1 MQFKIVG
8 LFPWPLHK
16 LQQFWMKLI
25 HHFRWWGDL
34 AISTSFQSSAKHV
47 RQNNSAAGP
56 THRQFKTTKR
66 CSMMDNFHL
75 QTANSVNFLCVWFA
89 SLLLT
94 NRQEKSKP
102 LKKKPTFN
110 THKWQRKKK
119 LIWIVWIVLLS
130 TCGIHFLFLFF
141 AGDTIFQ
148 CKRPGLTK
156 RWTTV
161 LLQIA
166 KRRSEKQEFYHPRLW
181 KYVFSVLTNLTNEY
195 SLKHVSCLNS
205 LWNTDKQVIILESRW
220 PFSKINWN
228 CTWNT
233 FKVTV
238 KVMMILKYTGIVT

>member
-1 MQFKIVG
+1 MQFKIAG

-25 HHFRWWGDL
+25 HHFMWWGDL
-34 AISTSFQSSAKHV
+34 AISTSFQSSAKNV
-47 RQNNSAAGP
+47 RQNNSVAGL
-56 THRQFKTTKR
+56 THRQFKTTRR

-75 QTANSVNFLCVWFA
+75 QTVQIQSIFCVWFA
-89 SLLLT
+89 SLPLT

-102 LKKKPTFN
+102 LKTPQRLIHINGKGKKVDLNSF
-110 THKWQRKKK
+110 
-119 LIWIVWIVLLS
+119 IVNLWHS
-130 TCGIHFLFLFF
+130 FFF

-156 RWTTV
+156 HWTTV
-161 LLQIA
+161 LLQIT
-166 KRRSEKQEFYHPRLW
+166 KRRPEKQEFYHPRLW
-181 KYVFSVLTNLTNEY
+181 KYVFSVLTYLTNEY

-220 PFSKINWN
+220 PFSEVNWN

-233 FKVTV
+233 
-238 KVMMILKYTGIVT
+238 LKWQWK

>member
-1 MQFKIVG
+1 MLNTSGKTIQWQVWHTGSLKRLNVVQWWIISPPNCKFSQF
-8 LFPWPLHK
+8 
-16 LQQFWMKLI
+16 
-25 HHFRWWGDL
+25 
-34 AISTSFQSSAKHV
+34 S
-47 RQNNSAAGP
+47 
-56 THRQFKTTKR
+56 
-66 CSMMDNFHL
+66 
-75 QTANSVNFLCVWFA
+75 VWFA

-94 NRQEKSKP
+94 NRQEKSKL

-110 THKWQRKKK
+110 THKGQRKKVD
-119 LIWIVWIVLLS
+119 LNSFIVAFI
-130 TCGIHFLFLFF
+130 FLFLFF

-181 KYVFSVLTNLTNEY
+181 KYVFSVLTYLTNEY

-220 PFSKINWN
+220 PFSEINWN

-233 FKVTV
+233 
-238 KVMMILKYTGIVT
+238 LKWQWK